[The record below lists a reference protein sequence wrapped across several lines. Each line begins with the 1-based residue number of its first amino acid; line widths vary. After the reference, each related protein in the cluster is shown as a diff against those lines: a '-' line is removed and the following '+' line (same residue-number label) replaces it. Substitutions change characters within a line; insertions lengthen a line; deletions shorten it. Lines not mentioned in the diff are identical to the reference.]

1 MTLEV
6 PGTGPPWAQ
15 DLLPGSARV
24 HRQHT
29 RLQQGVRPRLPLP
42 LPPPDVF
49 QCAPQ
54 LLDEASSDSMSGNLS
69 NMAPERL
76 VTGAVEKSDVF
87 SFGVLFARVVLESL
101 PVPGEPLA
109 DCSRVQVPSRLPGAA
124 LGWRL
129 VRPRCPRAACP
140 GAWGRALRNPALP
153 PPTFACGCG
162 CGD

>member
-1 MTLEV
+1 MRAN
-6 PGTGPPWAQ
+6 AQ
-15 DLLPGSARV
+15 LDVAFAPHAA
-24 HRQHT
+24 
-29 RLQQGVRPRLPLP
+29 RPRLPLP

-109 DCSRVQVPSRLPGAA
+109 DCSRVQVPSRLLAWHRAGVAPRTTPVSVCSVPWGTGAGLA
-124 LGWRL
+124 LG
-129 VRPRCPRAACP
+129 
-140 GAWGRALRNPALP
+140 
-153 PPTFACGCG
+153 TFACGCG
-162 CGD
+162 CE